1 MGLISETFR
10 SLALAY
16 LVPLV
21 AYLFI
26 AYYAF
31 LGSKV
36 RVVE

>member
-31 LGSKV
+31 LGSNA